1 MNLIHILNEEMFPR
15 YYMVQFPNSHNNVY
29 TDCEYDV
36 DIFITIYGSVTTFTF
51 IHFCVLK
58 VKHKPH
64 WL

>member
-1 MNLIHILNEEMFPR
+1 MFPR

-36 DIFITIYGSVTTFTF
+36 DIFITIYGSVITFTF